1 MKKAKGAEPRSEE
14 EQYAALQKYIHKG
27 KSVTAA
33 KMKEFRRSATN
44 KTGWNA
50 AQVDAVI
57 EEFVEA
63 KWVIT
68 PWTLERE
75 LAQLARGAT
84 NNAET
89 EHQMLKARVK
99 HRLDEN
105 GSGTLSAAQFATL
118 KDNLR
123 GKTQTGLAV
132 EAVVWELE
140 REGVIEVEDVV
151 RGRGGADRRE
161 WREEARVWAVQRGWV
176 MPAEAATQQSPIPR
190 REAVCI
196 EMGSGYE
203 GASDG
208 LVDPWDR
215 LVTVDAEVH
224 TISAKGAP
232 LRKSNPDLHTT
243 FHKLAVH
250 RRGAIMGAAE
260 RAGVRKGNVG
270 GMWLSLSCRLHTSL
284 QVITVRT
291 LNSAQFMTV
300 RAVPTLTLTLE
311 SGDEPAPEIHKKPT
325 A

>member
-84 NNAET
+84 AKNTAET
-89 EHQMLKARVK
+89 EHQMLKARVR
-99 HRLDEN
+99 HRMDEN

-140 REGVIEVEDVV
+140 REGMIEVEDVV
-151 RGRGGADRRE
+151 RGRGGTDRRD
-161 WREEARVWAVQRGWV
+161 WREEARVWAVQRGWE
-176 MPAEAATQQSPIPR
+176 MPADTPVQGTSKKNLRTMQRFAPPWRCEGVPHGCAPLA
-190 REAVCI
+190 
-196 EMGSGYE
+196 Y
-203 GASDG
+203 GAS
-208 LVDPWDR
+208 
-215 LVTVDAEVH
+215 
-224 TISAKGAP
+224 P
-232 LRKSNPDLHTT
+232 LCGCLQETKAT
-243 FHKLAVH
+243 
-250 RRGAIMGAAE
+250 RGSYRG
-260 RAGVRKGNVG
+260 
-270 GMWLSLSCRLHTSL
+270 TS
-284 QVITVRT
+284 
-291 LNSAQFMTV
+291 
-300 RAVPTLTLTLE
+300 
-311 SGDEPAPEIHKKPT
+311 
-325 A
+325 